1 VDERSAR
8 LKDKVLHEGVR
19 FAQMVAYL
27 FAIFAVFQ
35 LHEYVVL
42 ADQHI
47 SYTRWGFALINAL
60 ILAKVMLVADDLRLG
75 NWRSPWAPIYS
86 VPLRSLLFALV
97 FIVFDVVEKIFVG
110 AFHGRSISESLPT
123 YGGGGVLGTV
133 LVGVIVSVALVPFF
147 AIVEI
152 SRAMGPG
159 ELVKLLLKRREDA
172 VVSLRRDR
180 GL

>member
-1 VDERSAR
+1 MA
-8 LKDKVLHEGVR
+8 
-19 FAQMVAYL
+19 AYL

-75 NWRSPWAPIYS
+75 TWRSPWAPIYS

-97 FIVFDVVEKIFVG
+97 FIVFDIVEKIFVG
-110 AFHGRSISESLPT
+110 AFHGRPISESLPT

-172 VVSLRRDR
+172 VASLRRDR

>member
-19 FAQMVAYL
+19 FAQMFAYL
-27 FAIFAVFQ
+27 FAIFMLFQ

-42 ADQHI
+42 AEQQI

-86 VPLRSLLFALV
+86 IPLRSILFAVV
-97 FIVFDVVEKIFVG
+97 FIVFDIVEKVLVG
-110 AFHGRSISESLPT
+110 AFHGRSIGESLPT
-123 YGGGGVLGTV
+123 YGGGGLLGTV

-147 AIVEI
+147 AVVGDQ
-152 SRAMGPG
+152 SRHGAG
-159 ELVKLLLKRREDA
+159 ELVKLLFRRREGSGDA
-172 VVSLRRDR
+172 QNEHRW
-180 GL
+180 